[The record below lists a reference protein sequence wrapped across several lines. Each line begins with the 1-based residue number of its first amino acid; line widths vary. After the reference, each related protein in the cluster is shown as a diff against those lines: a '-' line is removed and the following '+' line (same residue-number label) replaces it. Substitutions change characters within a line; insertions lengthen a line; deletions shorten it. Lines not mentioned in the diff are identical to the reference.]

1 MSEVTKGVK
10 YLKINRL
17 DAGGG
22 DCSSKILNADNIRI
36 NYPDVGS
43 VLYDILSIQQQSDY
57 YLIGIINQPITS
69 SNPGRFGF
77 GLRASASYNVN
88 NLSTTPT
95 WSGTGGTTFFFNIG
109 SGSGGSNVTG
119 DASPIFQTG
128 SSNTIPTAYVFK
140 SLPNEKFIV
149 QFTCSIKNSN
159 GGVSA
164 PFTASLRLPM
174 GGLVNIASASLP
186 PNSTTSFSGSV
197 TSIDITNAPGVSGV
211 NNNTYFY
218 IQGINTS
225 NILSLTASYAE
236 LNVIA
241 APTSTQTSFINISP
255 DTTNFANSDDN
266 AIINNIVIP
275 QYSTIYQDIDYSI
288 GLVPTNFNLLASGSA
303 TYATVQDSNYTSTGW
318 TNSRYKGSR
327 ASSPDFNVT
336 T

>member
-1 MSEVTKGVK
+1 MSEVTSGVK

-17 DAGGG
+17 DANGG

-43 VLYDILSIQQQSDY
+43 VLYDILSIQQQFDY

-77 GLRASASYNVN
+77 GLRASASYNIN

-95 WSGTGGTTFFFNIG
+95 WSGAGGTTFFFNIG

-119 DASPIFQTG
+119 DASSLFQTG

-149 QFTCSIKNSN
+149 QFTCSIKNSHPTTP
-159 GGVSA
+159 A
-164 PFTASLRLPM
+164 PFTASLRLQL
-174 GGLVNIASASLP
+174 GDEINIASASLL
-186 PNSTTSFSGSV
+186 PNSTTFLSGSI
-197 TSIDITNAPGVSGV
+197 TSIDITNLQSGI
-211 NNNTYFY
+211 NSNTYFY
-218 IQGINTS
+218 IRGINSS
-225 NILSLTASYAE
+225 NIVSLTASFAE
-236 LNVIA
+236 LNIVA
-241 APTSTQTSFINISP
+241 SPTQTQTSFINISP
-255 DTTNFANSDDN
+255 DIINFANSDDN
-266 AIINNIVIP
+266 AIINNAITP
-275 QYSTIYQDIDYSI
+275 QYSTIYQDIDYST
-288 GLVPTNFNLLASGSA
+288 GLVPTNFNLLASRSA

-318 TNSRYKGSR
+318 ANSRYKGSR

>member
-1 MSEVTKGVK
+1 MFEVTKGVK

-17 DAGGG
+17 DASGE
-22 DCSSKILNADNIRI
+22 DCSSKISNADNIRI
-36 NYPDVGS
+36 SYPDVGS
-43 VLYDILSIQQQSDY
+43 VLYDILSIQQQSNY
-57 YLIGIINQPITS
+57 YLIGIINQPTTS

-77 GLRASASYNVN
+77 GLRASASYNIN

-119 DASPIFQTG
+119 DASSLFQTG
-128 SSNTIPTAYVFK
+128 SGNSVPTAYAFK
-140 SLPNEKFIV
+140 SLPNEKFTI

-159 GGVSA
+159 LTTPA
-164 PFTASLRLPM
+164 PFTASLRLPL
-174 GGLVNIASASLP
+174 GSEINIASASLSA
-186 PNSTTSFSGSV
+186 NSTTFLSGSI
-197 TSIDITNAPGVSGV
+197 TSIDITNSQSGI
-211 NNNTYFY
+211 NNNTYFF
-218 IQGINTS
+218 IRGINTN

-236 LNVIA
+236 LNVVA
-241 APTSTQTSFINISP
+241 APISTQTSFINTSP

-266 AIINNIVIP
+266 VIINNAVIP
-275 QYSTIYQDIDYSI
+275 QYSTIYQDIDYST

-303 TYATVQDSNYTSTGW
+303 TYAIVQDSNYTATGW
-318 TNSRYKGSR
+318 ANSRYKGSR